1 MRHNEFH
8 NLHASANVIRVIKLR
23 RVRWVGHVARM
34 GKIRNAYK
42 IFTGKPEGRRPIENI
57 RIN

>member
-1 MRHNEFH
+1 
-8 NLHASANVIRVIKLR
+8 LHASANVIRVIKLR